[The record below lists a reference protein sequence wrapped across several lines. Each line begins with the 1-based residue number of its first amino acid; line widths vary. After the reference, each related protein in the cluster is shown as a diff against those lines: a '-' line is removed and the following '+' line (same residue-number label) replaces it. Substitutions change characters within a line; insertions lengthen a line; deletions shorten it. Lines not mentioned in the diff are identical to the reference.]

1 MSDNSNQLESLWQK
15 QQTSAPDLT
24 LLKKT
29 WRSVKIKQKL
39 YLLSDVFAFSVG
51 PLILFWFYS
60 SLSPYQIFFV
70 IITLF
75 ISAGFT
81 IYLIW
86 LRRFSFLGDHS
97 ATGDYLELL
106 KSQYRQNIKIAQ
118 ASKYSAY
125 IIPLIFVSFLFGG
138 YWFEIFELEKL
149 AQKALWLALASIVS
163 LPMLWI
169 WADKRAK
176 RFEQELARLEELV

>member
-1 MSDNSNQLESLWQK
+1 MSDNSVQLESLWQK
-15 QQTSAPDLT
+15 QQTSAPDLA

-29 WRSVKIKQKL
+29 WRTVKIKQKL
-39 YLLSDVFAFSVG
+39 YLLLDILAFSFG
-51 PLILFWFYS
+51 PLVLFWLYS
-60 SLSPYQIFFV
+60 SLSTYQILFV
-70 IITLF
+70 ICALI

-86 LRRFSFLGDHS
+86 LRRLSFLGDQN
-97 ATGDYLELL
+97 ATADYLQLL

-125 IIPLIFVSFLFGG
+125 IIPVFFVSFLFGA
-138 YWFEIFELEKL
+138 YWFDIFELEKL
-149 AQKALWLALASIVS
+149 LKKALWLTLSSIVF
-163 LPMLWI
+163 LPMLWV

-176 RFEQELARLEELV
+176 RFERDLARLEKMA